1 MEYVAIDFETAN
13 QDPSSACAV
22 GLARFDSDGRMTDS
36 FYSLIRPPVM
46 YFDPVCMAVH
56 GLSPADCR
64 WQETFDNLF
73 DRIASFIGSDCLV
86 AHNAPFD
93 MRVLKASAAF
103 YGIKLPDWQYYCS
116 LAVSR
121 SLLPAYPSHALGYLV
136 HEYLESDYDAHV
148 AISDAEACGRLFV
161 RLLSDRLFDKATLD
175 AFLAMR
181 NIRYPKHLIP
191 SDRDGL
197 R

>member
-1 MEYVAIDFETAN
+1 ML
-13 QDPSSACAV
+13 SA
-22 GLARFDSDGRMTDS
+22 D
-36 FYSLIRPPVM
+36 
-46 YFDPVCMAVH
+46 H
-56 GLSPADCR
+56 
-64 WQETFDNLF
+64 
-73 DRIASFIGSDCLV
+73 
-86 AHNAPFD
+86 
-93 MRVLKASAAF
+93 
-103 YGIKLPDWQYYCS
+103 
-116 LAVSR
+116 
-121 SLLPAYPSHALGYLV
+121 LGYLV

-148 AISDAEACGRLFV
+148 AISDAEACGRLFA